1 MEIKNLRKTALRIL
15 KAIKNN
21 EKIILY
27 GDADIDGVS
36 SVIILQMVIEKLGGK
51 VLSVYFP
58 DRGKQGYGINRSAL
72 KYLKKNAP
80 ALFISLDCGIG
91 NFEEIKEAEEM
102 GFEVIVIDHHIV
114 LEKLPQASIVV
125 DPKQEGDNYPFK
137 DFACAGIVYKLAELL
152 LTKENKWDHPEKFLE
167 LAALATLADQMP
179 LNGENKKIVDQG
191 LLALSY
197 TQNTGLLAF
206 KELTNFQS
214 NDIQDLFQKVIAPL
228 NSAENKEHSNE
239 IYIFLTET
247 SLLKAK
253 KMVKSLIKK
262 AEIKKEKVK
271 KICLQ
276 VEKRVDSLPEI
287 IVFEGDTSW
296 SLILLGA
303 VASRMCRKYHRP
315 VFIFEKQKNK
325 NHGTVRCPSDV
336 DGVKAMTS
344 CKSFLETYGG
354 HPQAAGF
361 MVKSE
366 NIEKFKNCLLK
377 YFEDQW
383 KK

>member
-1 MEIKNLRKTALRIL
+1 MEIKNLRKTTSRIL
-15 KAIKNN
+15 KAIKNS

-36 SVIILQMVIEKLGGK
+36 SVIILQMAIEKLGGK

-58 DRGKQGYGINRSAL
+58 DRGKEGYGINRSAL

-80 ALFISLDCGIG
+80 ALFISMDCGIG

-102 GFEVIVIDHHIV
+102 GFEVIVIDHHII
-114 LEKLPQASIVV
+114 LGKLPQASIVV

-137 DFACAGIVYKLAELL
+137 DFACAGIAYKLVELL
-152 LTKENKWDHPEKFLE
+152 LTRKNKWDHPEKFLE

-179 LNGENKKIVDQG
+179 LNGENKKIVSQG
-191 LLALSY
+191 LLALPY
-197 TQNTGLLAF
+197 TQNIGLLAF

-228 NSAENKEHSNE
+228 NSAENKKHSNE

-247 SLLKAK
+247 SLQKAK
-253 KMVKSLIKK
+253 RMVKSLIKK
-262 AEIKKEKVK
+262 AERKKEKVK

-276 VEKRVDSLPEI
+276 VEQKVGSLPGT
-287 IVFEGDTSW
+287 IVFEGDTCW
-296 SLILLGA
+296 PLILLGA
-303 VASRMCRKYHRP
+303 VASRICRKYCRP
-315 VFIFEKQKNK
+315 VFIFERQKNK
-325 NHGTVRCPSDV
+325 NQGAVRSTSEFDV
-336 DGVKAMTS
+336 VKAMTS
-344 CKSFLETYGG
+344 CKSLLETYGG

-361 MVKSE
+361 TVK
-366 NIEKFKNCLLK
+366 NDKIEKFKSCLLK
-377 YFEDQW
+377 YFEN
-383 KK
+383 

>member
-1 MEIKNLRKTALRIL
+1 MEIKNLEKTALRIL
-15 KAIKNN
+15 KAIKGN

-27 GDADIDGVS
+27 GDSDIDGVS
-36 SVIILQMVIEKLGGK
+36 SVIILQMIIEKLGGK
-51 VLSVYFP
+51 ILSVYFP
-58 DRGKQGYGINRSAL
+58 DRGKEGYGINRSAL

-80 ALFISLDCGIG
+80 ALFIALDCGIG

-114 LEKLPQASIVV
+114 LEKLPQASIIV

-137 DFACAGIVYKLAELL
+137 NFACAGVAYKLAELL
-152 LTKENKWDHPEKFLE
+152 LVKENKWDHPEKFLE

-179 LNGENKKIVDQG
+179 LNGENKKIVNQG

-206 KELTNFQS
+206 KELTDFQS

-228 NSAENKEHSNE
+228 NSAENKKHSNE
-239 IYIFLTET
+239 IYVFLTET
-247 SLLKAK
+247 SLQKAK
-253 KMVKSLIKK
+253 RMAKSLIKK
-262 AEIKKEKVK
+262 AEIKKEEVK

-276 VEKRVDSLPEI
+276 IEQRVDSLPES

-296 SLILLGA
+296 PLILLGA
-303 VASRMCRKYHRP
+303 AASKICRKYHRP
-315 VFIFEKQKNK
+315 VFIFERQKDK
-325 NHGTVRCPSDV
+325 NQGAVRCPSEV
-336 DGVKAMTS
+336 DGVKAMAS
-344 CKSFLETYGG
+344 CKLLLKTYGG

-361 MVKSE
+361 MVESDK
-366 NIEKFKNCLLK
+366 IEKFKSCLLK
-377 YFEDQW
+377 YFED
-383 KK
+383 